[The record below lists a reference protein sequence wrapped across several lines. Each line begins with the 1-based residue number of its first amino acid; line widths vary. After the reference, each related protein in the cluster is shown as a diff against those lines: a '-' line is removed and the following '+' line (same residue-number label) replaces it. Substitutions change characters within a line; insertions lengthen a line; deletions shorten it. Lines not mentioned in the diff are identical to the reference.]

1 MRDLQSSKLIW
12 LKGWVFVCL
21 SVPCAGTDLPDLG
34 FISKQ
39 TVFWTHSVSVSTDFG
54 ARGGQLSAAT
64 AKERMD
70 QQRASNADAPR
81 RNAASRASA
90 ALILG
95 VPFLVGFLW
104 QLLVGRGVGDRYSS
118 RSTLCAF
125 VVSYLVMVAGLL
137 AVDPHGTG
145 SSIAAAAIL
154 LPWFWLAVF
163 TMLWLGMGLAKLLN
177 RFRS

>member
-12 LKGWVFVCL
+12 LKGWLFVWLCM
-21 SVPCAGTDLPDLG
+21 PCAGADLLELA
-34 FISKQ
+34 FVSKQ
-39 TVFWTHSVSVSTDFG
+39 PVFWTHSVSRAADFG

-64 AKERMD
+64 PKERWD
-70 QQRASNADAPR
+70 QQQASRADAPR
-81 RNAASRASA
+81 RAAAQRASA

-104 QLLVGRGVGDRYSS
+104 QLLIGRRVGDRSS
-118 RSTLCAF
+118 NLSTLGAF
-125 VVSYLVMVAGLL
+125 LVSYVVMVAGLL

-154 LPWFWLAVF
+154 LPWYWAIV
-163 TMLWLGMGLAKLLN
+163 MLMVWLGMGLAKLLS
-177 RFRS
+177 RLKQ